1 MHLVTAKHVL
11 DEIRGTTSADAVL
24 ITYNGPNGKEETKI
38 DLSDWNYRP
47 RHGAENVDHWMM
59 ENMYRTLETARFR
72 AAGSLGREQVNTEG
86 RTP

>member
-38 DLSDWNYRP
+38 DLSD
-47 RHGAENVDHWMM
+47 
-59 ENMYRTLETARFR
+59 
-72 AAGSLGREQVNTEG
+72 
-86 RTP
+86 